1 MKRGK
6 QWDIKCT
13 CIKGRPQNRKRNEP
27 VHNSAYFTH
36 TQKNWKIDTC
46 LMCMKLNHNFPVPEN
61 LTGYS

>member
-6 QWDIKCT
+6 QWDIKWT

-36 TQKNWKIDTC
+36 THT
-46 LMCMKLNHNFPVPEN
+46 HTYTYTHTHTERERE
-61 LTGYS
+61 TGK

>member
-6 QWDIKCT
+6 QWDIKWT

-36 TQKNWKIDTC
+36 THART
-46 LMCMKLNHNFPVPEN
+46 HARAGAHAHAHTHTH
-61 LTGYS
+61 TGK

>member
-6 QWDIKCT
+6 QWDIKWT

-36 TQKNWKIDTC
+36 THTRTLENRHLFNVHEIKSQ
-46 LMCMKLNHNFPVPEN
+46 FPS
-61 LTGYS
+61 T